1 MSTLTKKSINMI
13 ELTCTDKGNF
23 SYLLKIKVS
32 LNEKGIIYKVTSVLF
47 AHGWNIE
54 EAVAETVDGNMVKD
68 VFIIRNLFG
77 QKMTDKDLNIIKT
90 DLNSLFYEGVSVVDY
105 LEKSGKDVNFYKKPF
120 NSIVNLFN
128 PPSIDFTVL
137 DIRTLDRPGLL
148 YEISQILYLSN
159 VDIISF
165 TAKSENKEIRDS
177 FLLCTPEREKLTEEY
192 SLKIRDKLLSIL
204 S

>member
-1 MSTLTKKSINMI
+1 MSTLIKKHKQMI

-23 SYLLKIKVS
+23 SYLLKVTVS

-47 AHGWNIE
+47 AHGWDIE
-54 EAVAETVDGNMVKD
+54 EAVAETVDGKLVKD

-77 QKMTDKDLNIIKT
+77 QKMTDKDLSQIRS
-90 DLNSLFYEGVSVVDY
+90 DLNSLFCEDVSVIEY
-105 LEKSGKDVNFYKKPF
+105 IGKSGKDVNSYKKPF

-148 YEISQILYLSN
+148 YEISQILYLYN
-159 VDIISF
+159 IDIISF
-165 TAKSENKEIRDS
+165 TAKSENKVIRDS
-177 FLLCTPEREKLTEEY
+177 FLICTPDRERLREEDCAKL
-192 SLKIRDKLLSIL
+192 KDKLLSVL